1 MKIFRLLLIF
11 LSILVVSFLL
21 YLWIYGSTYIVGNVA
36 NALFVVGMITFL
48 PTIIA
53 MTQAYK
59 FFQGFNYAIR
69 SFISTA
75 FRENYPKF
83 SDYKAEKRYK
93 KLKTTVFLEAF
104 IASGTV
110 VILSIIF
117 TVVAIS

>member
-83 SDYKAEKRYK
+83 SDYKAEKDTK
-93 KLKTTVFLEAF
+93 IKTTVFLEAF